1 MGASYRTEG
10 MDTVEDLK
18 DRNLDKNG
26 EYLNCTDC
34 ECRLKLDERW
44 DDVCLD
50 CKIKRDD

>member
-1 MGASYRTEG
+1 MGASYHTEG

-34 ECRLKLDERW
+34 EYRLKPNERW